1 MRYLDPKN
9 DLTFKKIFGEH
20 PDILIDLL
28 NNLLPFTQE
37 KANKIT
43 EISYLPSDLV
53 PINPIS
59 KYSIVDVRCSDV
71 TGRQFVIE
79 MQMFWTD
86 AFKSRVLFNSSK
98 AYVRQL
104 GSGEQYK
111 TLMPVYSVNLVNEAF
126 QKDTEQYYHY
136 YQIVNRENSEDII
149 KGFSFL
155 FIELPKIHEDNLPKD
170 INQARWLR
178 FFTEIQNLTT
188 SINEDLKN
196 NPSIRHA
203 LELLE
208 ESAFTTEELDQ
219 YERNWDAI
227 RVDKELLD
235 DALSKGEIIG
245 IEKSKKLI
253 EEERNARIE
262 AQRKQ
267 EEERNARMEAQRK
280 QEEAQRNS
288 IKMALEFGATPETI
302 AEKLNLP
309 LDEVNRIIN
318 TL

>member
-86 AFKSRVLFNSSK
+86 SFKSRVLFNSSK

-111 TLMPVYSVNLVNEAF
+111 TLMPVYSVNLVNETF
-126 QKDTEQYYHY
+126 QKDTQQYYHY

-253 EEERNARIE
+253 EE

-267 EEERNARMEAQRK
+267 EEERNARMEAL
-280 QEEAQRNS
+280 RNS
-288 IKMALEFGATPETI
+288 IKTLLKYGIKPEEIATE
-302 AEKLNLP
+302 LNLP
-309 LDEVNRIIN
+309 LDEVNRIIK

>member
-59 KYSIVDVRCSDV
+59 KYSIVDVRCLDV

-86 AFKSRVLFNSSK
+86 SFKSRVLFNSSK

-111 TLMPVYSVNLVNEAF
+111 TLMPVYSVNLVNETF

-136 YQIVNRENSEDII
+136 YQIVNQENSEDII

-188 SINEDLKN
+188 SIDEDLKN

-208 ESAFTTEELDQ
+208 ESGFTTEELDQ

-227 RVDKELLD
+227 RVDRELLD

-253 EEERNARIE
+253 V
-262 AQRKQ
+262 
-267 EEERNARMEAQRK
+267 EAQRK
-280 QEEAQRNS
+280 QEEAQRKQIEAQRNS
-288 IKMALEFGATPETI
+288 IKTLLKYGIKPEEIATE
-302 AEKLNLP
+302 LNLP
-309 LDEVNRIIN
+309 LDEVNRIIK

>member
-86 AFKSRVLFNSSK
+86 SFKSRVLFNSSK

-111 TLMPVYSVNLVNEAF
+111 TLMPVYSVNLVNETF

-155 FIELPKIHEDNLPKD
+155 FIELTKINEHNLPKD

-227 RVDKELLD
+227 RVDRELLD

-253 EEERNARIE
+253 EE
-262 AQRKQ
+262 
-267 EEERNARMEAQRK
+267 AQRK
-280 QEEAQRNS
+280 QEEAQRNA
-288 IKMALEFGATPETI
+288 IKGFLQLGSSPDFIATC
-302 AEKLNLP
+302 LNLP
-309 LDEVNRIIN
+309 LDEVNRIIK

>member
-86 AFKSRVLFNSSK
+86 SFKSRVLFNSSK

-111 TLMPVYSVNLVNEAF
+111 TLMPVYSVNLVNETF
-126 QKDTEQYYHY
+126 QKDTQQYYHY

-196 NPSIRHA
+196 NPNIRHA

-227 RVDKELLD
+227 RVDRELLD

-267 EEERNARMEAQRK
+267 EEERNARMEAQR
-280 QEEAQRNS
+280 NS
-288 IKMALEFGATPETI
+288 IKTLLKYGIKPEEIATE
-302 AEKLNLP
+302 LNLP
-309 LDEVNRIIN
+309 LDEVNRIVN

>member
-126 QKDTEQYYHY
+126 QKDTEKYYHY

-155 FIELPKIHEDNLPKD
+155 FIELPKIHGDNLPKD
-170 INQARWLR
+170 RNQARWLR

-227 RVDKELLD
+227 RVDRELLD

-253 EEERNARIE
+253 EEERNARI
-262 AQRKQ
+262 
-267 EEERNARMEAQRK
+267 EAQRK